1 MDRQEPLET
10 GTEGNAI
17 LDLDF
22 FQSAASSL
30 IKSEYAKY
38 YMYIQTY
45 LHFSETKASD
55 AAHVCLATL

>member
-1 MDRQEPLET
+1 MKP
-10 GTEGNAI
+10 
-17 LDLDF
+17 
-22 FQSAASSL
+22 
-30 IKSEYAKY
+30 EYAKY